1 METYFPTKTMNQ
13 FISLE
18 MLAQIEQ
25 AAQNGCLYSQTQ
37 LEELTKAQTDEKVMV
52 TQFATGAD

>member
-1 METYFPTKTMNQ
+1 MNNQ

-18 MLAQIEQ
+18 MIAEIEQ

-37 LEELTKAQTDEKVMV
+37 LKELTEAQTDKEIAESFEHPIDHWSGL
-52 TQFATGAD
+52 TY